1 MEMSDV
7 NHLYS
12 LEYRYNIFN
21 ISVDYIIK
29 MFLRLIKRL
38 DNAPPTVLPHEFSKS
53 LTECAKCGSHI
64 SSNMTIERGWD
75 LSFCSCYCRNKYG
88 NW

>member
-7 NHLYS
+7 NYFYS
-12 LEYRYNIFN
+12 FEYRYN
-21 ISVDYIIK
+21 IIK

-38 DNAPPTVLPHEFSKS
+38 DNAPPTVLPHEFIKS